1 MRANRLRLQT
11 DRLKVMSQTS
21 VEAIAAVWDQERPNV
36 LVIDSI
42 QVMQSDLIESAPGS
56 VTQVRETAAQLIQKA
71 KQTGTI
77 LILVGHVTKDGNLA
91 GPRVLEHMIDSF
103 LMLEGD
109 ADGRYRTLRS
119 IKNRFGAVNEL
130 GIFAMTDQGL

>member
-1 MRANRLRLQT
+1 M
-11 DRLKVMSQTS
+11 
-21 VEAIAAVWDQERPNV
+21 

-109 ADGRYRTLRS
+109 ADGRY
-119 IKNRFGAVNEL
+119 
-130 GIFAMTDQGL
+130 